1 MWLSD
6 GPDENLGGFKYLDP
20 FDDLQFNSMDEFDYD
35 YLYGIYVN
43 DMEAEQYELNDY
55 YDYLY
60 KMYVNDKEDEES
72 KFGLKSDI

>member
-1 MWLSD
+1 
-6 GPDENLGGFKYLDP
+6 
-20 FDDLQFNSMDEFDYD
+20 
-35 YLYGIYVN
+35 
-43 DMEAEQYELNDY
+43 MEAEQYELNDY

>member
-1 MWLSD
+1 
-6 GPDENLGGFKYLDP
+6 
-20 FDDLQFNSMDEFDYD
+20 MDEFDYD